1 MPLSTIAAHLVP
13 MNTAA
18 HPLLASLVRGL
29 IAFVSSVCCVFG
41 PNKFAAAELLRDVAC
56 KGCLLLTSG
65 SAEDALPLVV
75 VLHGDEG
82 HPRKVAE
89 AWAALAE
96 RGLCEGQLCKGSTPP
111 DQRLRVFLPSCP
123 RAEGCL
129 GSYWRWGQSP
139 DWLFDRIDE
148 VSARYALESNRVYV
162 AGWSGGATYIGM
174 KAEAFSS
181 RVSGLSLVGGGAP
194 SQEQCLE
201 SPCVSVDY
209 LMGDANPL
217 FELARNTRDRL
228 SECGHPLRWQELAH
242 ADHGAEWRAYQREI
256 PAIASRLLK
265 LSRAACESPIEPNP
279 PAPSASPDPPPST
292 TAPSLPTVA
301 AKPPAAPASTHG
313 CTCQVNTLPAGG
325 GWLPGIAALI
335 LWVRRRL
342 ITRHDRQERS
352 SSAGPP
358 RTSAGCST

>member
-1 MPLSTIAAHLVP
+1 
-13 MNTAA
+13 MNTAVRL
-18 HPLLASLVRGL
+18 LLASLVRGL
-29 IAFVSSVCCVFG
+29 IAFVTSVFCVFG

-65 SAEDALPLVV
+65 PAEDALPLVV

-96 RGLCEGQLCKGSTPP
+96 RGLCEGQLCKGSAPS

-129 GSYWRWGQSP
+129 GSYWRWGHSP
-139 DWLFDRIDE
+139 DWLFARIDE

-162 AGWSGGATYIGM
+162 AGWSGGATYLGM
-174 KAEAFSS
+174 TAEAFSS

-194 SQEQCLE
+194 SQEPCLE
-201 SPCVSVDY
+201 TSCVSVDY

-242 ADHGAEWRAYQREI
+242 ADHAAEWRAYQREI

-265 LSRAACESPIEPNP
+265 LSRAACESPVVPNPPVPNP
-279 PAPSASPDPPPST
+279 PAPSSSPIPPPSA
-292 TAPSLPTVA
+292 TAPSRPTVA
-301 AKPPAAPASTHG
+301 EKPPAAPASTHG
-313 CTCQVNTLPAGG
+313 CACQVGTLPAGG
-325 GWLPGIAALI
+325 GWLPVTAALV
-335 LWVRRRL
+335 LWAL
-342 ITRHDRQERS
+342 RQANR
-352 SSAGPP
+352 GY
-358 RTSAGCST
+358 RV